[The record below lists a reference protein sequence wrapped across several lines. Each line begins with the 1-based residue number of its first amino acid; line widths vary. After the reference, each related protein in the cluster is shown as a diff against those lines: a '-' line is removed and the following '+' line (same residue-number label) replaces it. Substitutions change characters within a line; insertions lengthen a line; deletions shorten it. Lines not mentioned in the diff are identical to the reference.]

1 MYMYMYISNLYPCFF
16 SIHNCL
22 DCICKLMFYKA
33 NSRPEV
39 DCPKCHSITPV
50 PERNVDKLPK
60 NYGLIEVISS
70 STTPQHHTALADP
83 PQLSGHESSYERVER
98 PLCEVH
104 KDHISSYCVEDSTL
118 VCSSCLLFG
127 EHKGHKCLMV
137 SEAAGLE
144 RAKLRQLN
152 PEVASQREKMQTT
165 LEQVEDN
172 LKKVEENGGR

>member
-1 MYMYMYISNLYPCFF
+1 MHF
-16 SIHNCL
+16 
-22 DCICKLMFYKA
+22 KA
-33 NSRPEV
+33 DRRPEV

-70 STTPQHHTALADP
+70 SATPQHPTALDDP
-83 PQLSGHESSYERVER
+83 PQLSDPESDYERVER
-98 PLCEVH
+98 PVCKVH
-104 KDHISSYCVEDSTL
+104 GDHISSYCIEDGTL

-127 EHKGHKCLMV
+127 KHKGHKCLMV
-137 SEAAGLE
+137 SEAAELE
-144 RAKLRQLN
+144 RTKLRQLN
-152 PEVASQREKMQTT
+152 LEVDSQREKMQST